1 MNNKQNKLATAESRW
16 VFKQIAYSL
25 LQGNAVGYAENPN
38 IWIKDARNLT
48 DKLIVAVEFFSNF
61 GGSNEQD
68 S

>member
-1 MNNKQNKLATAESRW
+1 MNEKRNKLATAESRW

-38 IWIKDARNLT
+38 IWIKDSRNLT
-48 DKLIVAVEFFSNF
+48 EKLIVAVEFFSDC
-61 GGSNEQD
+61 GGSDEQD